1 MAEPTPA
8 ETAGR
13 EHKASQRVYRNTGYM
28 MVNSALTLAFG
39 VAVTVILARGL
50 GPRLLGIYAT
60 LTALTGILAILVDF
74 GSDMTLTRQAAR
86 DHRRVKQLAAAAG
99 LAKILFTFWPATLV
113 LVFFPLLQGYDDRQ
127 TRLAFGVG
135 LLVLALE
142 GIWSVFSASL
152 KGLERM
158 GPVARINVAGAALQA
173 AAALS
178 IFVVPWPLA
187 AAAAALAASAGLRAL
202 LGWYSFRRA
211 VAETAP
217 LAAHQPL
224 IGEIRSLAPAAAIFF
239 LTSVVFTLHDRL
251 DIVLV
256 SMISGAEEAGYYGI
270 ASRFTAWLSILP
282 GAMVAA
288 LYPYLSRRPD
298 RDPATF
304 RRLRLAA
311 VIYGTAAALAALTLG
326 RPLIRLVLGDD
337 YAPAWGPMALRAW
350 VLPLMMFAH
359 FLAIRL
365 YSQGRERQ
373 VAWRTAAGL
382 LVNLAA
388 NLVLIPLYGGMGA
401 AVAAVASGLTVTFL
415 LWQLGRG
422 SPK

>member
-1 MAEPTPA
+1 MAEPTHTEA
-8 ETAGR
+8 SGNER
-13 EHKASQRVYRNTGYM
+13 EASQLVYRNTGYM
-28 MVNSALTLAFG
+28 AVNSALTLAFG
-39 VAVTVILARGL
+39 VAVTIILARGL

-74 GSDMTLTRQAAR
+74 GTDMTLTRQAAR
-86 DHRRVKQLAAAAG
+86 DRLRVRRLAAAAG
-99 LAKILFTFWPATLV
+99 LAKTLFTFWPAALV
-113 LVFFPLLQGYDDRQ
+113 LVLFPLFQGYDETQ
-127 TRLAFGVG
+127 TRLAFALG

-142 GIWSVFSASL
+142 GVWSVFSASL

-158 GPVARINVAGAALQA
+158 APVARINVAGAAIQTA
-173 AAALS
+173 VALS
-178 IFVVPWPLA
+178 VFVVPWPLA
-187 AAAAALAASAGLRAL
+187 AAAAALAASATLRVL
-202 LGWYSFRRA
+202 CGWFSFRRSTEA
-211 VAETAP
+211 PPATARQ
-217 LAAHQPL
+217 QPL
-224 IGEIRSLAPAAAIFF
+224 TGEIRTLAPAAAVFF

-256 SMISGAEEAGYYGI
+256 SLISGAEEAGYYGI

-298 RDPATF
+298 RDPTTF
-304 RRLRLAA
+304 RRLRWAA
-311 VIYGTAAALAALTLG
+311 VIYGTAAALAALVVG
-326 RPLIRLVLGDD
+326 RPLIVLALGSE
-337 YAPAWGPMALRAW
+337 YAPAWGPLALRAW

-373 VAWRTAAGL
+373 VAWRTAAAL

-388 NLVLIPLYGGMGA
+388 NLVLVPLYGGMGA
-401 AVAAVASGLTVTFL
+401 AAAAVASGLTVTIL
-415 LWQLGRG
+415 LWRLSR
-422 SPK
+422 SATP